1 MYCAHNAKYCFPVV
15 ASRRQYILVVHPSVT
30 NCVIILYFRTELI
43 IYLTVI
49 KEGIVELDT
58 HKTLIWHTWRICSKK
73 QKLGLGGGG
82 NL

>member
-1 MYCAHNAKYCFPVV
+1 MPNIA
-15 ASRRQYILVVHPSVT
+15 

-73 QKLGLGGGG
+73 QKLGWGGIYL
-82 NL
+82 NRNQCTELQKSCP